1 MNQLPAI
8 PVVDVRAGG
17 PLAHATERLAVME
30 ELRACCTAYLPAA
43 TRPFLLLAD
52 VLARRWL
59 ERSASPYVE
68 EIHAIARLSGAAGV
82 YMVNTSY
89 QWACTVAAR
98 VPGTSAPVLVRTLDW
113 PFAGLGRHVAVA
125 RQAGPAGEFW
135 NVTWPGAVGVLTAMA
150 PGRFAATINQAP
162 VYRRTPVEWLRFVDY
177 ALNAVRT
184 FARVRY
190 APPDHVLRQAFETAR
205 DYAGAKDLLCRVPM
219 ARPVLITLAGVHA
232 GEMCVI
238 ERDETTARVIEGS
251 ITVGNDWQ
259 SARPGWEPR
268 SCGGPVATDSRDRAA
283 ALATRIAATAR
294 PFDWLAPPVLNGMTR
309 VAVELGAGDG
319 TLRVIGL
326 ESSSRAVPAIP
337 ATQMLDLAQE
347 RVAA

>member
-1 MNQLPAI
+1 MNELPVI
-8 PVVDVRAGG
+8 PVIDVRTGG
-17 PLAHATERLAVME
+17 PLAHATERQAVME
-30 ELRACCTAYLPAA
+30 DLRACCIAYLPAA
-43 TRPFLLLAD
+43 ARPLLPLAD
-52 VLARRWL
+52 ALARRWL
-59 ERSASPYVE
+59 ERSMSPYVE
-68 EIHAIARLSGAAGV
+68 EVHAIASLSGAAGV

-89 QWACTVAAR
+89 EWACTVAAR
-98 VPGTSAPVLVRTLDW
+98 APGTNTPVLVRTLDW

-162 VYRRTPVEWLRFVDY
+162 VYRRTAVDWLRFVDY

-184 FARVRY
+184 FTRVRY
-190 APPDHVLRQAFETAR
+190 APPDHVLRQAFEASP
-205 DYAGAKDLLCRVPM
+205 DYASAKDLLCRVPM
-219 ARPVLITLAGVHA
+219 ARPVLITLAGARA

-238 ERDETTARVIEGS
+238 ERDETTARVIEGP

-259 SARPGWEPR
+259 SARTGWEPR

-283 ALATRIAATAR
+283 ALATRIAATSH
-294 PFDWLAPPVLNGMTR
+294 PFDWLTPPVLNGMTR

-326 ESSSRAVPAIP
+326 ESSSRAVPAAP
-337 ATQMLDLAQE
+337 ATQMLDLTRE